1 MTDRYTFAPLLVD
14 ASPIPSRFAAPLDSG
29 RRIVAHAVASALD
42 SRTGSSPCPDND
54 ACDYASL

>member
-1 MTDRYTFAPLLVD
+1 MTRRKPVIVVSLAEL
-14 ASPIPSRFAAPLDSG
+14 
-29 RRIVAHAVASALD
+29 RRIVTHAVASALD